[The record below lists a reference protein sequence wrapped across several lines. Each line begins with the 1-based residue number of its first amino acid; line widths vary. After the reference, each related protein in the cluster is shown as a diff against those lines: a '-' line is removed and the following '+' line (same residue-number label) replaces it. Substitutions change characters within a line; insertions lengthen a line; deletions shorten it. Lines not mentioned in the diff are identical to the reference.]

1 MHKKLNKILIIL
13 LIITV
18 GFTYIWSAPSTGPIG
33 AITDFLHDLAMNNH
47 TIYEVATVQ
56 FNGEYD
62 NGNSGAAK
70 TIDWDNGQYQ
80 KVTVS
85 EATTLSFSN
94 EFVGTIT
101 LRIIY
106 GGAYAVAFNVADT
119 ILEEGGVE
127 LVFTST
133 NTAVDLLKV
142 MNYGTAD
149 TYIVGVLLDVKD

>member
-1 MHKKLNKILIIL
+1 MHKKLNIILIIL
-13 LIITV
+13 LILIA
-18 GFTYIWSAPSTGPIG
+18 GFVYIWSAPSTGQLG
-33 AITDFLHDLAMNNH
+33 ALTDFLHDLAMNNH
-47 TIYEVATVQ
+47 IIYEVNNIQ

-85 EATTLSFSN
+85 ENTTLSFSN
-94 EFVGTIT
+94 EFVGTLT
-101 LRIIY
+101 VRIIY
-106 GGAYAVAFNVADT
+106 GGAYTVAFDGGDT
-119 ILEEGGVE
+119 ILEEGGTE
-127 LVFTST
+127 LVFTET
-133 NTAVDLLKV
+133 NAAVDVLKI

>member
-1 MHKKLNKILIIL
+1 MYKKLNKILIIL

-33 AITDFLHDLAMNNH
+33 AITDFLHDIAMNNH
-47 TIYEVATVQ
+47 AVYEVATVQ

-80 KVTVS
+80 KVAVS
-85 EATTLSFSN
+85 ENTTISFSN
-94 EFVGTIT
+94 EFVGTLT
-101 LRIIY
+101 VRIIY
-106 GGAYAVAFNVADT
+106 GGAYTVAFDGGDT
-119 ILEEGGVE
+119 ILEEGGTE
-127 LVFTST
+127 LVFTDT
-133 NTAVDLLKV
+133 NAAVDLLKI